1 MTSAAVPLASR
12 LRRIDLRVVVGLAVL
27 LAGVVGTLGIVRQ
40 AGERTPVLVMA
51 RDVPA
56 GGVIGAQDV
65 RAAELGLAPGVATLG
80 VGERNRV
87 VGRVASASLAAGQ
100 VLSPSSVAE
109 SPPVAPGQAVM
120 SLAVAPEHAA
130 AGMLRT
136 GDRVAVVASGK
147 PDQPYT
153 QAQVLLSPVQVLSV
167 LASQDEAG
175 AERKLLVSLAVRPEQ
190 AAVLAEAAQGTVDL
204 VLLPRGGGR

>member
-1 MTSAAVPLASR
+1 
-12 LRRIDLRVVVGLAVL
+12 
-27 LAGVVGTLGIVRQ
+27 
-40 AGERTPVLVMA
+40 
-51 RDVPA
+51 
-56 GGVIGAQDV
+56 
-65 RAAELGLAPGVATLG
+65 
-80 VGERNRV
+80 V

-109 SPPVAPGQAVM
+109 GAPLGPGQAVM
-120 SLAVAPEHAA
+120 SLAVAREHAA
-130 AGMLRT
+130 AGMLRP

-147 PDQPYT
+147 PDQPYA

-190 AAVLAEAAQGTVDL
+190 AAVLAQAIQGTVDL